1 MTFFNDP
8 VVLNGGKALV
18 AVLMILSNSIL
29 VFVTYKTKALNS
41 TCNWLIA
48 ANSACIALYS
58 LTYFVQFGIVLLRP
72 SGIPLWQCCLLVP
85 VPLFFLCCQYVLFPL
100 IALDRLI
107 GAIFPLKQMGNRY
120 KHRYMF
126 FALVASTSF
135 GLFIVAASVNKS
147 IIHFSENL
155 VFCMTSD
162 PAPAYFANCSWALN
176 ITSAILYLALWV
188 RIKLLSSC
196 VSQKTKFNDAVTR
209 KVLFSL
215 MVICLVEMCGWVSNW
230 TLKLVL
236 NQFDVTAL
244 TQWYVLSYFGFV
256 MELTLAL
263 NAPILYALSS
273 EYRKAFRAVLEQ
285 IGKTSQ
291 QPAKALFVVPT
302 KRKNGKTNDG
312 NTI

>member
-1 MTFFNDP
+1 MSFFNDP

-120 KHRYMF
+120 KRRYMF

-135 GLFIVAASVNKS
+135 GLFIVAASVNNS
-147 IIHFSENL
+147 IINFSENL
-155 VFCMTSD
+155 VFCLTLE
-162 PAPAYFANCSWALN
+162 PAPTYFATCSWALN
-176 ITSAILYLALWV
+176 TSSAILYLALWV

-196 VSQKTKFNDAVTR
+196 VSQINDAVTQ

-215 MVICLVEMCGWVSNW
+215 TVICLVEMCGWASYW
-230 TLKLVL
+230 TVKLVL
-236 NQFDVTAL
+236 NQFDVIDV
-244 TQWYVLSYFGFV
+244 TQWYVLSYISYA
-256 MELTLAL
+256 MQLTLAL
-263 NAPILYALSS
+263 NAPILYALSND
-273 EYRKAFRAVLEQ
+273 YRTAFQAVLR
-285 IGKTSQ
+285 IGKISP
-291 QPAKALFVVPT
+291 QPAKILVVVPV
-302 KRKNGKTNDG
+302 K
-312 NTI
+312 

>member
-1 MTFFNDP
+1 MTIFNDP
-8 VVLNGGKALV
+8 VVLSGAKAFV
-18 AVLMILSNSIL
+18 AVFMILSNSIL

-107 GAIFPLKQMGNRY
+107 GAIFPLKQMDNRY
-120 KHRYMF
+120 KRRYMF

-135 GLFIVAASVNKS
+135 GLFIVAASINNS
-147 IIHFSENL
+147 IISEDL
-155 VFCMTSD
+155 VFCMTSE
-162 PAPAYFANCSWALN
+162 PAPTFFANCSWVLN
-176 ITSAILYLALWV
+176 SGSAILYLALWV

-209 KVLFSL
+209 KILFSL
-215 MVICLVEMCGWVSNW
+215 VAIFLVEMCGWASYWAVF
-230 TLKLVL
+230 LLIH
-236 NQFDVTAL
+236 FDVSEATK
-244 TQWYVLSYFGFV
+244 WYMLSYIGFV
-256 MELTLAL
+256 MQLTLSL
-263 NAPILYALSS
+263 NGLILYALRQIVTI
-273 EYRKAFRAVLEQ
+273 ERPFEQ
-285 IGKTSQ
+285 SFGLAKLPSQ
-291 QPAKALFVVPT
+291 HKLFL
-302 KRKNGKTNDG
+302 
-312 NTI
+312 